1 MEQFIPEVGLTS
13 ESEPKEIKSL
23 LTEVTGTFLEEIHV
37 ITKNV
42 LDFDEED
49 EESSWIFFGVGGP
62 A

>member
-13 ESEPKEIKSL
+13 ESEPKEIKNL
-23 LTEVTGTFLEEIHV
+23 LTEATGTFLKEVHT

-42 LDFDEED
+42 LEIDEED

>member
-13 ESEPKEIKSL
+13 ESEPKEIKTL
-23 LTEVTGTFLEEIHV
+23 LTEVTGTVLHEMS
-37 ITKNV
+37 NV
-42 LDFDEED
+42 LDYFDDED